1 MQPCERTSNCS
12 QTRVR
17 PSSPPRLPVHSVQL
31 NRAPTSHAESPSLPP
46 SDLHWRSVA
55 HELFKSLPTA
65 FSEHRSVM
73 QNLAAG
79 EAIAQQAAQYLA
91 RAKEWAV
98 ASSGVL
104 QFALHIS
111 ETCAQLQL
119 KLDAVAGDC
128 IQPLAVSHLFLTL
141 CCSSGRASTHLS
153 QARADGMRENG
164 SGMQAI

>member
-12 QTRVR
+12 QKRVR

-65 FSEHRSVM
+65 FSEHPSVM
-73 QNLAAG
+73 QNIAKG
-79 EAIAQQAAQYLA
+79 EALA
-91 RAKEWAV
+91 P
-98 ASSGVL
+98 ASRGVFSARQRVSSCIIDVL
-104 QFALHIS
+104 QFAVYIS

-119 KLDAVAGDC
+119 KLDAVTGDC
-128 IQPLAVSHLFLTL
+128 IQPLAISHLTLTL
-141 CCSSGRASTHLS
+141 RCSSGRASTQLS
-153 QARADGMRENG
+153 QARA
-164 SGMQAI
+164 